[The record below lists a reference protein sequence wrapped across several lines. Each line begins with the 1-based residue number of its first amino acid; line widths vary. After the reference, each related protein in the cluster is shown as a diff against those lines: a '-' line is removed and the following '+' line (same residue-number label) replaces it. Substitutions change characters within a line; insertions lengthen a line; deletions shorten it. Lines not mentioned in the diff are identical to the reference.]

1 MNMKKSVAK
10 KTMNKVTYEI
20 DIAQEFKDVKSALT
34 GL

>member
-10 KTMNKVTYEI
+10 KAMNKVTYEI
-20 DIAQEFKDVKSALT
+20 DIAQEFKDVKSVLT